1 MSVILCLETAT
12 TVCSVAVFA
21 DKQLLGYQEYRIDKS
36 HSNLLPS
43 IIDTTLHGLSLS
55 KADLTAIAVSE
66 GPGSYTGLRIGTSIA
81 KGLCY
86 ALQVPLLAVNT
97 LQAMAAEV
105 NKFNT
110 KDALLCPMIDA
121 RRMEVYAC
129 VVNSTGRV
137 EQETSPHIIDE
148 NSFSEYLDK
157 QEVWFFGNGSDK
169 CKKLIGK
176 NVNAVFISNL
186 VPSAKAMGEL
196 AYEQLLS
203 KSYKDLAY
211 FEPFYLKEFRATKP
225 KSVS

>member
-12 TVCSVAVFA
+12 TVCSVAIFA
-21 DKQLLGYQEYRIDKS
+21 GKQLLGYQEYRIDKS
-36 HSNLLPS
+36 HSSLLPT

-55 KADLTAIAVSE
+55 KADLTAVAVSE

-86 ALQVPLLAVNT
+86 ALEIPLLSVNT
-97 LQAMAAEV
+97 LHAMAAEV

-110 KDALLCPMIDA
+110 RGAFLCPMIDA

-129 VVNSTGRV
+129 VINSEGGV
-137 EQETSPHIIDE
+137 EQETAPHIIDE
-148 NSFSEYLDK
+148 HSFSEYLK
-157 QEVWFFGNGSDK
+157 KHEVWFFGNGSDK
-169 CKKLIGK
+169 CKELIGK
-176 NVNAVFISNL
+176 NANAVFISDM
-186 VPSAKAMGEL
+186 VPSAKSMGEL
-196 AYEQLLS
+196 ACEQLQS
-203 KSYKDLAY
+203 SSYKDLAY